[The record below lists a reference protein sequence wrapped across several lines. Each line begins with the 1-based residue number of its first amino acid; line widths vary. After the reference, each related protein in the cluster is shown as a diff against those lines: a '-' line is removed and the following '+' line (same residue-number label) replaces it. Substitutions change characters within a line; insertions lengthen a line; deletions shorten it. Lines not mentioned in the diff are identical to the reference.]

1 MGKLELESAVEALKA
16 AATTLIVV
24 GALSEEDQELTESIS
39 DSVVY
44 LMSII
49 DALEA
54 QPEMDPVLM
63 EQLVQAYESG
73 IIDELRGEE

>member
-1 MGKLELESAVEALKA
+1 MEALKA